1 MKTIKELR
9 KPFDFNPKE
18 LCSRLNYIAKENIDW
33 DVFLPTK
40 GCNLQRDLVWTIQQ
54 KQELIWSVIYDRHI
68 PHCAIINGIDPNDD
82 TKEIYYI
89 IDGKQRLSTLIYF
102 YNNKFPIIIDDN
114 LIYFKNLPHDY
125 QLEIAHHNIRYYVVY
140 EEHDKPITDEQKIM
154 WFKFINFAG
163 TPQDKEHFKK
173 LSF

>member
-9 KPFDFNPKE
+9 KPFDFKPNE
-18 LCSRLNYIAKENIDW
+18 LHTRLNYLAEQNIDW

-40 GCNLQRDLVWTIQQ
+40 GFNLQRDLVWSTQQ

-68 PHCAIINGIDPNDD
+68 PHCAIINCIDPNDG
-82 TKEIYYI
+82 TKDIYQI
-89 IDGKQRLSTLIYF
+89 IDGKQRLSTLIDF
-102 YNNKFPIIIDDN
+102 YNNRFPLIIDNN
-114 LIYFKNLPHDY
+114 LYFFKNLPQDY

-140 EEHDKPITDEQKIM
+140 EQHENPIPDEQKIS

-163 TPQDKEHFKK
+163 TPQDKEHFNK
-173 LSF
+173 LS